1 MKKFSAW
8 LCAFLIRLVG
18 FTFRMEIEDRGG
30 ILDQLDHPPVIIAF
44 WHNRIIT
51 AAIFWE
57 RHCRPRRA
65 LTFISRSRDG
75 QFISDV
81 AAHFGIEAARG
92 SSSKFGTSAALAAR
106 RASEDNKL
114 DLVITPDGPRGPRCV
129 IQPGVLRLAQTTGR
143 PIVAVCTH
151 LQWKYVLKSWDRFE
165 VPLPFSRCQLLTSER
180 VFVPKDATEIEVEEI
195 RVRLTSFLS
204 EEKRSEDSFEP
215 SKSKLDDQNNFN
227 C

>member
-1 MKKFSAW
+1 MKKFTAW
-8 LCAFLIRLVG
+8 LCAFIVRLVG

-30 ILDQLDHPPVIIAF
+30 ILDHPDHPPVIIAF

-81 AAHFGIEAARG
+81 GAHFGIEAARG

-106 RASEDNKL
+106 RASDDEKL
-114 DLVITPDGPRGPRCV
+114 DLVITPDGPRGPRCAV
-129 IQPGVLRLAQTTGR
+129 QPGVIRLAQTTGR
-143 PIVAVCTH
+143 PIVGVRTE
-151 LQWKYVLKSWDRFE
+151 LKWKHVLKSWDRFQ
-165 VPLPFSRCQLLTSER
+165 VPLPFSRCRLMTSEPL
-180 VFVPKDATEIEVEEI
+180 FVPEDADDAKKEEI
-195 RVRLTSFLS
+195 RARLAMFLG
-204 EEKRSEDSFEP
+204 D
-215 SKSKLDDQNNFN
+215 
-227 C
+227 